1 LKRTFEPSAFVPRSR
16 TRGTWT
22 ATLPIPPFGRLLRN
36 RLSGNGHDLALRQ
49 KPVPHKTLAALV
61 VQKVDVTCHE
71 FQHFRAHSRRQK
83 LLRTRTQKI
92 RQRFNN
98 AMICRQFGPSPTF
111 GYNSL

>member
-1 LKRTFEPSAFVPRSR
+1 
-16 TRGTWT
+16 
-22 ATLPIPPFGRLLRN
+22 LLCN
-36 RLSGNGHDLALRQ
+36 RLSGNGQNLALRQ

-71 FQHFRAHSRRQK
+71 FRHLRAHSRRQK

-98 AMICRQFGPSPTF
+98 AMTDHQPSSSRQSHSQQPLSF
-111 GYNSL
+111 GYEP